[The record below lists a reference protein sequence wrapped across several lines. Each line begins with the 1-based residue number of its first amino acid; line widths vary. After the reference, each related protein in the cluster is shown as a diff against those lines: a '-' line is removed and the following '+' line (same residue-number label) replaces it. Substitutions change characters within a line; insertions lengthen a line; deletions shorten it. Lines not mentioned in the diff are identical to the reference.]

1 MGIHIIRGQ
10 PGTGK
15 TYSLAKMIAE
25 TDKKIAI
32 FSANHDHLEKFKE
45 DLAAHGISES
55 EYIHGKGFSKACLRY
70 PPKNK
75 EKWTEDEIFVY
86 NIYNGIKVGATRL
99 LCNECSRKGKC
110 EYTKYKQK
118 SKKYRITLQPLE
130 FMYTKYNEDKDIF
143 VVDEAVSEKIK
154 NNPFL

>member
-1 MGIHIIRGQ
+1 
-10 PGTGK
+10 
-15 TYSLAKMIAE
+15 MIAE

-32 FSANHDHLEKFKE
+32 FSANHEHLEKFKE

-86 NIYNGIKVGATRL
+86 NIYNGIKIGAARL
-99 LCNECSRKGKC
+99 LCNECSRKEKC